1 MERKGRIY
9 ILPTGFGLLFIGGAL
24 LMILV
29 GATYQNNLVNL
40 LAFFMLSLIFIAMV
54 QTHNNLKD
62 VTVETL
68 EAENGYKDG
77 QYVVTAVLTNTA
89 RDPRFNLEFSL
100 RRKTAASIYENL
112 QPLLPKGLVKLKAS
126 YPAVTRGKFSLNEV
140 KVHTMYPLG
149 LFRAWTWLPNQTT
162 YYVYPK
168 PEGQLAFP
176 RGAIG
181 SEAAEVQVAA
191 KGGDDFAG
199 HRRYETGD
207 SLSHIDWKAK
217 ARGRPLLI
225 KEFNEGA
232 PAPITL
238 DWYQLNEEF
247 DTEQKLSQLA
257 QWVDEAVRRKAVFG
271 LRLPGRTIQP
281 SQGLQHAK
289 MCLEALAVHE
299 RGNNVAS

>member
-1 MERKGRIY
+1 MDRKGRIY

-62 VTVETL
+62 ITVETL

-77 QYVVTAVLTNTA
+77 QHVVTAVLTNTA

-100 RRKTAASIYENL
+100 RRKLAASIYENT

-126 YPAVTRGKFSLNEV
+126 YPAVMRGQYVLNDV
-140 KVHTMYPLG
+140 KVHTVYPLG
-149 LFRAWTWLPNQTT
+149 LFRAWIWLPNQTT

-168 PEGQLAFP
+168 PEGQLPFP
-176 RGAIG
+176 RGTVG
-181 SEAAEVQVAA
+181 SESAEVQMAA
-191 KGGDDFAG
+191 KGGEDFAG
-199 HRRYETGD
+199 HRRYENGD
-207 SLSHIDWKAK
+207 SLGHIDWKAR

-238 DWYQLNEEF
+238 DWYQLDANL

-257 QWVDEAVRRKAVFG
+257 QWVDEAVRRRAVFG
-271 LRLPGRTIQP
+271 LKIPERTIAP
-281 SQGLQHAK
+281 SQGLQHAQT
-289 MCLEALAVHE
+289 CLEALAVHE
-299 RGNNVAS
+299 RSNNVAS

>member
-1 MERKGRIY
+1 MGRKGRIY

-24 LMILV
+24 MMILV

-62 VTVETL
+62 VSVEAV

-77 QYVVTAVLTNTA
+77 QHLVTTVLSNSA

-100 RRKTAASIYENL
+100 RRKPAASIYENT

-126 YPAVTRGKFSLNEV
+126 YPALSRGKYVLDEV
-140 KVHTMYPLG
+140 KIHTMYPLG
-149 LFRAWTWLPNQTT
+149 LFRAWTWLPNKTT

-168 PEGQLAFP
+168 PGGQLPFP
-176 RGAIG
+176 RGTVG
-181 SEAAEVQVAA
+181 SEDAHVQMAT
-191 KGGDDFAG
+191 KGGEDFAG
-199 HRRYETGD
+199 HRRYENGD
-207 SLSHIDWKAK
+207 SLGHIDWKAK

-238 DWYQLNEEF
+238 DWYQLDEEL
-247 DTEQKLSQLA
+247 DTERKLSQLT
-257 QWVDEAVRRKAVFG
+257 QWVDEAVRRRAVFG
-271 LRLPGRTIQP
+271 LRIPGRTIQP
-281 SQGLQHAK
+281 SQGLQHAQV
-289 MCLEALAVHE
+289 CLQALAVHE
-299 RGNNVAS
+299 RGKNVAS